1 MALWAFR
8 MSASCAERSVHRG
21 SAALKSSGQQVG
33 VNGRHGAAVA
43 QRYVVELFGE
53 PGRDPRVEA
62 HELIRGIAART
73 RGRPASAGRRELDP
87 VAVVLHPLLQPT
99 STHVE
104 RLVSPS
110 ISEGG
115 WISGA
120 TGRLP

>member
-8 MSASCAERSVHRG
+8 MSASCAEGSVHRG
-21 SAALKSSGQQVG
+21 PAALESGGQEVCMD
-33 VNGRHGAAVA
+33 GRHGPAISESD
-43 QRYVVELFGE
+43 VVELLRE
-53 PGRDPRVEA
+53 PGRDPGVET
-62 HELIRGIAART
+62 HKLIRGVSART
-73 RGRPASAGRRELDP
+73 RGRPTSARRRQLDP
-87 VAVVLHPLLQPT
+87 VAVVLHPLLQPS

>member
-1 MALWAFR
+1 MD
-8 MSASCAERSVHRG
+8 
-21 SAALKSSGQQVG
+21 
-33 VNGRHGAAVA
+33 GRHGSTLG
-43 QRYVVELFGE
+43 QGDVVQLLRE
-53 PGRDPRVEA
+53 PGRDPCIEA
-62 HELIRGIAART
+62 HELIRGIAARAG
-73 RGRPASAGRRELDP
+73 GRPASAGRRQFDA

>member
-1 MALWAFR
+1 MD
-8 MSASCAERSVHRG
+8 
-21 SAALKSSGQQVG
+21 
-33 VNGRHGAAVA
+33 GRHGAAVG
-43 QRYVVELFGE
+43 QGDVIELLRE
-53 PGRDPRVEA
+53 PGRDPCVEA
-62 HELIRGIAART
+62 HELIRGIAARAC
-73 RGRPASAGRRELDP
+73 GRPTSARSRELDP
-87 VAVVLHPLLQPT
+87 VAGVLHPLLRPS

>member
-1 MALWAFR
+1 MD
-8 MSASCAERSVHRG
+8 
-21 SAALKSSGQQVG
+21 
-33 VNGRHGAAVA
+33 GRHGSAVG
-43 QRYVVELFGE
+43 QGDVIELLGE
-53 PGRDPRVEA
+53 PGRDPRIEA
-62 HELIRGIAART
+62 HELVRGVAART
-73 RGRPASAGRRELDP
+73 RGRPASARSRELDP
-87 VAVVLHPLLQPT
+87 VADVLHPLLQPS

>member
-1 MALWAFR
+1 MD
-8 MSASCAERSVHRG
+8 
-21 SAALKSSGQQVG
+21 
-33 VNGRHGAAVA
+33 GRHGAAVS
-43 QRYVVELFGE
+43 QGDVIELLRE

-62 HELIRGIAART
+62 HELIRGVAARV
-73 RGRPASAGRRELDP
+73 RSRPASAGRRQLDP
-87 VAVVLHPLLQPT
+87 VAGVVHPLLQPT

>member
-1 MALWAFR
+1 MD
-8 MSASCAERSVHRG
+8 
-21 SAALKSSGQQVG
+21 
-33 VNGRHGAAVA
+33 GRHGSAIGQGDVI
-43 QRYVVELFGE
+43 ELLRE
-53 PGRDPRVEA
+53 TRRDPCIEA
-62 HELIRGIAART
+62 HELIRDVAARV
-73 RGRPASAGRRELDP
+73 RSGSASAGRRQRDP
-87 VAVVLHPLLQPT
+87 VAGVLHPLLQPS

>member
-8 MSASCAERSVHRG
+8 MSASCAEGSVHRG
-21 SAALKSSGQQVG
+21 PAALESGGQEVCMD
-33 VNGRHGAAVA
+33 GRHGPAISESD
-43 QRYVVELFGE
+43 VVELLRE
-53 PGRDPRVEA
+53 PGGDPCIEA
-62 HELIRGIAART
+62 YELIGGVAA
-73 RGRPASAGRRELDP
+73 GSSGGPAGAGRRQLDP
-87 VAVVLHPLLQPT
+87 VALVLHPLLQPD

-110 ISEGG
+110 IMEAG

>member
-1 MALWAFR
+1 MD
-8 MSASCAERSVHRG
+8 
-21 SAALKSSGQQVG
+21 
-33 VNGRHGAAVA
+33 GRHGAAVT
-43 QRYVVELFGE
+43 QGDVIELLRK
-53 PGRDPRVEA
+53 PGRDSCIEA
-62 HELIRGIAART
+62 YELIRGVTARAC
-73 RGRPASAGRRELDP
+73 GRPAGAGRRQLDP
-87 VAVVLHPLLQPT
+87 VAGVLHPLLQPS